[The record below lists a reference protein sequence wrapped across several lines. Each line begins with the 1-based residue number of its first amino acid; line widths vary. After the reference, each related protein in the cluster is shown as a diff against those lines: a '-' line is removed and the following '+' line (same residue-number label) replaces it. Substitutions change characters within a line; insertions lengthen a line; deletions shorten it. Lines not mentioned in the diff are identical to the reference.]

1 VRTLRLDGDYLTMGW
16 WIQKPDRAAGTYMF
30 SRYFEG
36 TDPYV
41 GTAAGSAT
49 YSGRAAGIWAE
60 RVRELEN
67 AEFGTFTANV
77 EIDAD
82 FDESDINGTIDNF
95 VLSNGDSRNWVVD
108 LDMVTEIGVDGTT
121 SGSADGRGWTGAWD
135 SAAYG
140 NRGADAADQPTY
152 IAGPFRA
159 SYGTPEIESMPGTA
173 QGDPGRE
180 DDLGFVGVSGV
191 YGAEREEGE

>member
-1 VRTLRLDGDYLTMGW
+1 MGW

-77 EIDAD
+77 EINAD
-82 FDESDINGTIDNF
+82 FTNDINGTIDNF
-95 VLSNGDSRNWVVD
+95 MLSNGDSRNWVVD
-108 LDMVTEIGVDGTT
+108 LEGVSAIGTDGET

-140 NRGADAADQPTY
+140 NRGATAADQPTY

-191 YGAEREEGE
+191 YGAERGGE